1 LAFQKETEDE
11 KNLSTQQNQTEKKP
25 RLSRAHEHSRR
36 AGRVAAQARQGAQ
49 APFGLIGQHMQ
60 GKGALSF
67 PRARRLV
74 RRADFLHCYDLGQR
88 FFSRNFVFFAV
99 FAGAR
104 PGQWRLGLA
113 VTRKSGNAV
122 WRNRIKRVVREFFRL
137 RQREM
142 PQGLDLVVVPKRS
155 LDPRKLTLG
164 GLTREFLPLMRT
176 WRMRADGAA
185 DCAPPVSEP

>member
-1 LAFQKETEDE
+1 M
-11 KNLSTQQNQTEKKP
+11 P
-25 RLSRAHEHSRR
+25 
-36 AGRVAAQARQGAQ
+36 
-49 APFGLIGQHMQ
+49 

-67 PRARRLV
+67 PRECRLV
-74 RRADFLHCYDLGQR
+74 RRADFLNCYDSGQR

-99 FAGAR
+99 YVRARAGS
-104 PGQWRLGLA
+104 WRLGLA

-137 RQREM
+137 HQRDM

-155 LDPRKLTLG
+155 LDPRKLTLA
-164 GLTREFLPLMRT
+164 GLTRECLPLVRT

-185 DCAPPVSEP
+185 DFAEHSA

>member
-1 LAFQKETEDE
+1 
-11 KNLSTQQNQTEKKP
+11 
-25 RLSRAHEHSRR
+25 
-36 AGRVAAQARQGAQ
+36 
-49 APFGLIGQHMQ
+49 MQ

-74 RRADFLHCYDLGQR
+74 RRADFLNCYNSGQR
-88 FFSRNFVFFAV
+88 SFSRNFVFFALYV
-99 FAGAR
+99 RAQ

-137 RQREM
+137 HQRDM

-155 LDPRKLTLG
+155 LDPRKLTLA
-164 GLTREFLPLMRT
+164 GLTREFLPLLRT
-176 WRMRADGAA
+176 WRMRAGGAA
-185 DCAPPVSEP
+185 GFAPPGSVSRAIPL